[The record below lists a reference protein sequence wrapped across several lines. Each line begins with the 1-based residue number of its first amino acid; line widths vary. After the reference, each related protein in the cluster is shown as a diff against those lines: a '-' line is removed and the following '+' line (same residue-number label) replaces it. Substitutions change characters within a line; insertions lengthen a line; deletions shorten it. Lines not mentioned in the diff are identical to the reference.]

1 MGEPLNRL
9 DDAGG
14 ASAEEKEVKN
24 KTAVQKWSREIPGDT
39 KYPAVPIPISTWYEG
54 RNLRGP
60 HIYKLNAKCHP
71 QKKK

>member
-24 KTAVQKWSREIPGDT
+24 KTAVQK
-39 KYPAVPIPISTWYEG
+39 
-54 RNLRGP
+54 
-60 HIYKLNAKCHP
+60 
-71 QKKK
+71 